1 VTIHL
6 DQALLAI
13 REPQAGDIG
22 ERIDMLSEE
31 RRRREFE
38 APQDPNAMVEKVLGT
53 GVLSLREA
61 EFASRR
67 QHGA

>member
-1 VTIHL
+1 
-6 DQALLAI
+6 
-13 REPQAGDIG
+13 
-22 ERIDMLSEE
+22 MLSEE

-38 APQDPNAMVEKVLGT
+38 APQDPNAMVEKGLGT